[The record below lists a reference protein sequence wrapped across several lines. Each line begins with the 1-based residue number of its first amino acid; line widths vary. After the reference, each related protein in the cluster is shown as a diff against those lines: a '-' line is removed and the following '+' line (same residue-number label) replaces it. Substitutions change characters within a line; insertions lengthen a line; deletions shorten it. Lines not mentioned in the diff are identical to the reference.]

1 MLIAGLS
8 SLPQSI
14 LSFSQIFFMC
24 LFCERHYAR
33 DIGASKSKRENTT
46 YMSSIHRHCTV

>member
-14 LSFSQIFFMC
+14 LSFSQIFFRG
-24 LFCERHYAR
+24 LSCERHYAR

-46 YMSSIHRHCTV
+46 HMTSILKHCTV